1 MTQLLNAIP
10 GALAQGLI
18 WGVMAIGVYITYKVL
33 DIADLTVDG
42 SLCTGAAVCTM
53 LLLAGHSPWIAMLC
67 AVLAGLLAGTVTGLL
82 HVLLGIPPILAGILT
97 QMVLWSVNLKILGK
111 ANQALPARSIDVLL
125 TQMNIPAA
133 LPVLLGWA
141 AVLVTLLVLFFSTEL
156 GCALRATGC
165 NPVMSRAQGVNTG
178 LMKVIGLALS
188 NAVVAMSGGLL
199 CQYQGYTDVNMGR
212 GAVVIGL
219 AAGDTAP
226 RYYRIREAE
235 ADGFW
240 CGGEMYR
247 VAVLPNGVDGAVR
260 ITVNGSVWDDGA
272 LTFVNR
278 TARSLT
284 VRKTVE
290 GEMGDRSKAFP
301 FTAVLTVDGQAVP
314 FPAGEGYTVSGG
326 QAVFALRHGESL
338 TFTGLPYGGV
348 VTVTETE
355 HAGYTVTNSG
365 RSGDSGAVTLG
376 DGGELVFVNTKR
388 AVPDLGVAGGTLL
401 PAGALVCCCGGL
413 LLWSRKRR
421 A

>member
-219 AAGDTAP
+219 AAVV
-226 RYYRIREAE
+226 I
-235 ADGFW
+235 
-240 CGGEMYR
+240 
-247 VAVLPNGVDGAVR
+247 
-260 ITVNGSVWDDGA
+260 
-272 LTFVNR
+272 
-278 TARSLT
+278 
-284 VRKTVE
+284 
-290 GEMGDRSKAFP
+290 
-301 FTAVLTVDGQAVP
+301 GQAVL
-314 FPAGEGYTVSGG
+314 G
-326 QAVFALRHGESL
+326 RHGGHMAAQL
-338 TFTGLPYGGV
+338 GGV
-348 VTVTETE
+348 VL
-355 HAGYTVTNSG
+355 
-365 RSGDSGAVTLG
+365 GAVIYYIVYQVIIFAGFDTDL
-376 DGGELVFVNTKR
+376 LKMFSAVVVAVF
-388 AVPDLGVAGGTLL
+388 LGVPHVRDQIRTKSRIKKGG
-401 PAGALVCCCGGL
+401 
-413 LLWSRKRR
+413 SRH
-421 A
+421 AENA

>member
-219 AAGDTAP
+219 AAVV
-226 RYYRIREAE
+226 I
-235 ADGFW
+235 
-240 CGGEMYR
+240 
-247 VAVLPNGVDGAVR
+247 
-260 ITVNGSVWDDGA
+260 
-272 LTFVNR
+272 
-278 TARSLT
+278 
-284 VRKTVE
+284 
-290 GEMGDRSKAFP
+290 
-301 FTAVLTVDGQAVP
+301 GQAVL
-314 FPAGEGYTVSGG
+314 G
-326 QAVFALRHGESL
+326 RHGGHMAAQL
-338 TFTGLPYGGV
+338 GGV
-348 VTVTETE
+348 VLGAVIYSIVYQVIIF
-355 HAGYTVTNSG
+355 AGFDTDLLKMFSAVVVAVFLGVPHVRDQIRTNS
-365 RSGDSGAVTLG
+365 RIKK
-376 DGGELVFVNTKR
+376 GG
-388 AVPDLGVAGGTLL
+388 
-401 PAGALVCCCGGL
+401 
-413 LLWSRKRR
+413 SRH
-421 A
+421 AENA

>member
-219 AAGDTAP
+219 AAVV
-226 RYYRIREAE
+226 I
-235 ADGFW
+235 
-240 CGGEMYR
+240 
-247 VAVLPNGVDGAVR
+247 
-260 ITVNGSVWDDGA
+260 
-272 LTFVNR
+272 
-278 TARSLT
+278 
-284 VRKTVE
+284 
-290 GEMGDRSKAFP
+290 
-301 FTAVLTVDGQAVP
+301 GQAVL
-314 FPAGEGYTVSGG
+314 G
-326 QAVFALRHGESL
+326 RHGGHMAAQL
-338 TFTGLPYGGV
+338 GGV
-348 VTVTETE
+348 VLGAVIYYIVYQVIIF
-355 HAGYTVTNSG
+355 AGFDTDLLKMFSAVVVAVFLGVPHIRDQIRTNS
-365 RSGDSGAVTLG
+365 RIKK
-376 DGGELVFVNTKR
+376 GGPRHAEN
-388 AVPDLGVAGGTLL
+388 A
-401 PAGALVCCCGGL
+401 
-413 LLWSRKRR
+413 
-421 A
+421 

>member
-219 AAGDTAP
+219 AAVV
-226 RYYRIREAE
+226 I
-235 ADGFW
+235 
-240 CGGEMYR
+240 
-247 VAVLPNGVDGAVR
+247 
-260 ITVNGSVWDDGA
+260 
-272 LTFVNR
+272 
-278 TARSLT
+278 
-284 VRKTVE
+284 
-290 GEMGDRSKAFP
+290 
-301 FTAVLTVDGQAVP
+301 GQAVL
-314 FPAGEGYTVSGG
+314 G
-326 QAVFALRHGESL
+326 RHGGHMAAQL
-338 TFTGLPYGGV
+338 GGV
-348 VTVTETE
+348 V
-355 HAGYTVTNSG
+355 
-365 RSGDSGAVTLG
+365 L
-376 DGGELVFVNTKR
+376 GGEERMDALRGGQRASWGACMDPFAAWLLIRSLRTLEVRMARHSASADKVARFLQEHPRVRSVCYPGLETDEGHTLAQTQMTGYSGLMSFVPDADNEAIHAMVKSLDVFEEGPSWGGFESVVNTPGLNPNREMLQFEGIPQGLVRISVGLEDADTLIEDLDR
-388 AVPDLGVAGGTLL
+388 ALNTL
-401 PAGALVCCCGGL
+401 P
-413 LLWSRKRR
+413 R
-421 A
+421 

>member
-199 CQYQGYTDVNMGR
+199 CQYQDYTDVNMGR

-219 AAGDTAP
+219 AAVV
-226 RYYRIREAE
+226 I
-235 ADGFW
+235 
-240 CGGEMYR
+240 
-247 VAVLPNGVDGAVR
+247 
-260 ITVNGSVWDDGA
+260 
-272 LTFVNR
+272 
-278 TARSLT
+278 
-284 VRKTVE
+284 
-290 GEMGDRSKAFP
+290 
-301 FTAVLTVDGQAVP
+301 GQAVL
-314 FPAGEGYTVSGG
+314 G
-326 QAVFALRHGESL
+326 RHGGHMAAQL
-338 TFTGLPYGGV
+338 GGV
-348 VTVTETE
+348 VLGAVIYYIVYQVIIF
-355 HAGYTVTNSG
+355 AGFDTDLLKMFSAVVVAVFLGVPHIRDQIRTNS
-365 RSGDSGAVTLG
+365 RIKK
-376 DGGELVFVNTKR
+376 GG
-388 AVPDLGVAGGTLL
+388 
-401 PAGALVCCCGGL
+401 
-413 LLWSRKRR
+413 SRH
-421 A
+421 AENA

>member
-10 GALAQGLI
+10 GALAQGLS

-141 AVLVTLLVLFFSTEL
+141 VVLVTLLVLFFSTEL

-219 AAGDTAP
+219 AAVV
-226 RYYRIREAE
+226 I
-235 ADGFW
+235 
-240 CGGEMYR
+240 
-247 VAVLPNGVDGAVR
+247 
-260 ITVNGSVWDDGA
+260 
-272 LTFVNR
+272 
-278 TARSLT
+278 
-284 VRKTVE
+284 
-290 GEMGDRSKAFP
+290 
-301 FTAVLTVDGQAVP
+301 GQAVL
-314 FPAGEGYTVSGG
+314 G
-326 QAVFALRHGESL
+326 RHGSHMAAQL
-338 TFTGLPYGGV
+338 GGV
-348 VTVTETE
+348 VLGAVIYYIVYQVIIF
-355 HAGYTVTNSG
+355 AGFDTDLLKMFSAVVVAVFLGVPHVRDQIRTNS
-365 RSGDSGAVTLG
+365 RIKK
-376 DGGELVFVNTKR
+376 GG
-388 AVPDLGVAGGTLL
+388 
-401 PAGALVCCCGGL
+401 
-413 LLWSRKRR
+413 SRH
-421 A
+421 AENA

>member
-219 AAGDTAP
+219 AAVV
-226 RYYRIREAE
+226 I
-235 ADGFW
+235 
-240 CGGEMYR
+240 
-247 VAVLPNGVDGAVR
+247 
-260 ITVNGSVWDDGA
+260 
-272 LTFVNR
+272 
-278 TARSLT
+278 
-284 VRKTVE
+284 
-290 GEMGDRSKAFP
+290 
-301 FTAVLTVDGQAVP
+301 GQAVL
-314 FPAGEGYTVSGG
+314 G
-326 QAVFALRHGESL
+326 RHGGHMAAQL
-338 TFTGLPYGGV
+338 GGV
-348 VTVTETE
+348 VLGAVIYYIVYQVIIF
-355 HAGYTVTNSG
+355 AGFDTDLLKMFSAVVVAVFLGVPHVRDQIRTNS
-365 RSGDSGAVTLG
+365 RIKK
-376 DGGELVFVNTKR
+376 GG
-388 AVPDLGVAGGTLL
+388 
-401 PAGALVCCCGGL
+401 
-413 LLWSRKRR
+413 SRH
-421 A
+421 AENV

>member
-67 AVLAGLLAGTVTGLL
+67 AVLAGLLAGAVTGLL

-219 AAGDTAP
+219 AAVV
-226 RYYRIREAE
+226 I
-235 ADGFW
+235 
-240 CGGEMYR
+240 
-247 VAVLPNGVDGAVR
+247 
-260 ITVNGSVWDDGA
+260 
-272 LTFVNR
+272 
-278 TARSLT
+278 
-284 VRKTVE
+284 
-290 GEMGDRSKAFP
+290 
-301 FTAVLTVDGQAVP
+301 GQAVL
-314 FPAGEGYTVSGG
+314 G
-326 QAVFALRHGESL
+326 RHGGHMAAQL
-338 TFTGLPYGGV
+338 GGV
-348 VTVTETE
+348 VLGAVIYYIVYQVIIF
-355 HAGYTVTNSG
+355 AGFDTDLLKMFSAVVVAVFLGVPHVRDQIRTNS
-365 RSGDSGAVTLG
+365 RIKK
-376 DGGELVFVNTKR
+376 GG
-388 AVPDLGVAGGTLL
+388 
-401 PAGALVCCCGGL
+401 
-413 LLWSRKRR
+413 SRH
-421 A
+421 AENA

>member
-141 AVLVTLLVLFFSTEL
+141 AVLVILLVLFFSTEL

-219 AAGDTAP
+219 AAVV
-226 RYYRIREAE
+226 I
-235 ADGFW
+235 
-240 CGGEMYR
+240 
-247 VAVLPNGVDGAVR
+247 
-260 ITVNGSVWDDGA
+260 
-272 LTFVNR
+272 
-278 TARSLT
+278 
-284 VRKTVE
+284 
-290 GEMGDRSKAFP
+290 
-301 FTAVLTVDGQAVP
+301 GQAVL
-314 FPAGEGYTVSGG
+314 G
-326 QAVFALRHGESL
+326 RHGGHMAAQL
-338 TFTGLPYGGV
+338 GGV
-348 VTVTETE
+348 VLGAVIYYIVYQVIIF
-355 HAGYTVTNSG
+355 AGFDTDLLKMFSAVVVAVFLGVPHVRDQIRTNS
-365 RSGDSGAVTLG
+365 RIKK
-376 DGGELVFVNTKR
+376 GG
-388 AVPDLGVAGGTLL
+388 
-401 PAGALVCCCGGL
+401 
-413 LLWSRKRR
+413 SRH
-421 A
+421 AENV

>member
-10 GALAQGLI
+10 GALDQGLI

-141 AVLVTLLVLFFSTEL
+141 AVLVALLVLFFSTEL

-219 AAGDTAP
+219 AAVV
-226 RYYRIREAE
+226 I
-235 ADGFW
+235 
-240 CGGEMYR
+240 
-247 VAVLPNGVDGAVR
+247 
-260 ITVNGSVWDDGA
+260 
-272 LTFVNR
+272 
-278 TARSLT
+278 
-284 VRKTVE
+284 
-290 GEMGDRSKAFP
+290 
-301 FTAVLTVDGQAVP
+301 GQAVL
-314 FPAGEGYTVSGG
+314 G
-326 QAVFALRHGESL
+326 RHGGHMAAQL
-338 TFTGLPYGGV
+338 GGV
-348 VTVTETE
+348 VLGAVIYYIVYQVIIF
-355 HAGYTVTNSG
+355 AGFDTDLLKMFSAVVVAVFLGVPHVRDQIRTNS
-365 RSGDSGAVTLG
+365 RIKK
-376 DGGELVFVNTKR
+376 GG
-388 AVPDLGVAGGTLL
+388 
-401 PAGALVCCCGGL
+401 
-413 LLWSRKRR
+413 SRH
-421 A
+421 AENV

>member
-188 NAVVAMSGGLL
+188 SAVVAMSGGLL

-219 AAGDTAP
+219 AAVV
-226 RYYRIREAE
+226 I
-235 ADGFW
+235 
-240 CGGEMYR
+240 
-247 VAVLPNGVDGAVR
+247 
-260 ITVNGSVWDDGA
+260 
-272 LTFVNR
+272 
-278 TARSLT
+278 
-284 VRKTVE
+284 
-290 GEMGDRSKAFP
+290 
-301 FTAVLTVDGQAVP
+301 GQAVL
-314 FPAGEGYTVSGG
+314 G
-326 QAVFALRHGESL
+326 RHGGHMAAQL
-338 TFTGLPYGGV
+338 GGV
-348 VTVTETE
+348 VLGAVIYYIVYQVIIF
-355 HAGYTVTNSG
+355 AGFDTDLLKMFSAVVVAVFLGVPHVRDQIRTNS
-365 RSGDSGAVTLG
+365 RIKK
-376 DGGELVFVNTKR
+376 GG
-388 AVPDLGVAGGTLL
+388 
-401 PAGALVCCCGGL
+401 
-413 LLWSRKRR
+413 SRH
-421 A
+421 AENA

>member
-219 AAGDTAP
+219 AAVV
-226 RYYRIREAE
+226 I
-235 ADGFW
+235 
-240 CGGEMYR
+240 
-247 VAVLPNGVDGAVR
+247 
-260 ITVNGSVWDDGA
+260 
-272 LTFVNR
+272 
-278 TARSLT
+278 
-284 VRKTVE
+284 
-290 GEMGDRSKAFP
+290 
-301 FTAVLTVDGQAVP
+301 GQAVL
-314 FPAGEGYTVSGG
+314 G
-326 QAVFALRHGESL
+326 RHGGHMAAQL
-338 TFTGLPYGGV
+338 GGV
-348 VTVTETE
+348 VLGAVIYYIVYQVIIF
-355 HAGYTVTNSG
+355 AGFDTDLLKMFSAVVVAVFLGVPHVRDQIRTNSHIKK
-365 RSGDSGAVTLG
+365 
-376 DGGELVFVNTKR
+376 GG
-388 AVPDLGVAGGTLL
+388 
-401 PAGALVCCCGGL
+401 
-413 LLWSRKRR
+413 SRH
-421 A
+421 AENV

>member
-156 GCALRATGC
+156 GYALRATGC

-219 AAGDTAP
+219 AAVV
-226 RYYRIREAE
+226 I
-235 ADGFW
+235 
-240 CGGEMYR
+240 
-247 VAVLPNGVDGAVR
+247 
-260 ITVNGSVWDDGA
+260 
-272 LTFVNR
+272 
-278 TARSLT
+278 
-284 VRKTVE
+284 
-290 GEMGDRSKAFP
+290 
-301 FTAVLTVDGQAVP
+301 GQAVL
-314 FPAGEGYTVSGG
+314 G
-326 QAVFALRHGESL
+326 RHGGHMAAQL
-338 TFTGLPYGGV
+338 GGV
-348 VTVTETE
+348 VLGAVIYYIVYQVIIF
-355 HAGYTVTNSG
+355 AGFDTDLLKMFSAVVVAVFLGVPHVRDQIRTNS
-365 RSGDSGAVTLG
+365 RIKK
-376 DGGELVFVNTKR
+376 GG
-388 AVPDLGVAGGTLL
+388 
-401 PAGALVCCCGGL
+401 
-413 LLWSRKRR
+413 SRH
-421 A
+421 AENA

>member
-219 AAGDTAP
+219 AAVV
-226 RYYRIREAE
+226 I
-235 ADGFW
+235 
-240 CGGEMYR
+240 
-247 VAVLPNGVDGAVR
+247 
-260 ITVNGSVWDDGA
+260 
-272 LTFVNR
+272 
-278 TARSLT
+278 
-284 VRKTVE
+284 
-290 GEMGDRSKAFP
+290 
-301 FTAVLTVDGQAVP
+301 GQAVL
-314 FPAGEGYTVSGG
+314 G
-326 QAVFALRHGESL
+326 RHGGHMAAQL
-338 TFTGLPYGGV
+338 GGV
-348 VTVTETE
+348 VLGAVIYYIVYQVIIF
-355 HAGYTVTNSG
+355 AGFDTDLLKMFSDVVVAVFLGVPHVRDQIRTNS
-365 RSGDSGAVTLG
+365 RIKK
-376 DGGELVFVNTKR
+376 GG
-388 AVPDLGVAGGTLL
+388 
-401 PAGALVCCCGGL
+401 
-413 LLWSRKRR
+413 SRH
-421 A
+421 AENA

>member
-133 LPVLLGWA
+133 LSVLLGWA

-219 AAGDTAP
+219 AAVV
-226 RYYRIREAE
+226 I
-235 ADGFW
+235 
-240 CGGEMYR
+240 
-247 VAVLPNGVDGAVR
+247 
-260 ITVNGSVWDDGA
+260 
-272 LTFVNR
+272 
-278 TARSLT
+278 
-284 VRKTVE
+284 
-290 GEMGDRSKAFP
+290 
-301 FTAVLTVDGQAVP
+301 GQAVL
-314 FPAGEGYTVSGG
+314 G
-326 QAVFALRHGESL
+326 RHGGHMAAQL
-338 TFTGLPYGGV
+338 GGV
-348 VTVTETE
+348 VLGAVIYYIVYQVIIF
-355 HAGYTVTNSG
+355 AGFDTDLLKMFSAVVVAVFLGVPHVRDQIRTNS
-365 RSGDSGAVTLG
+365 RIKK
-376 DGGELVFVNTKR
+376 GG
-388 AVPDLGVAGGTLL
+388 
-401 PAGALVCCCGGL
+401 
-413 LLWSRKRR
+413 SRH
-421 A
+421 AENA

>member
-111 ANQALPARSIDVLL
+111 ANQALPARSIGVLL
-125 TQMNIPAA
+125 SQMNIPAA

-219 AAGDTAP
+219 AAVV
-226 RYYRIREAE
+226 I
-235 ADGFW
+235 
-240 CGGEMYR
+240 
-247 VAVLPNGVDGAVR
+247 
-260 ITVNGSVWDDGA
+260 
-272 LTFVNR
+272 
-278 TARSLT
+278 
-284 VRKTVE
+284 
-290 GEMGDRSKAFP
+290 
-301 FTAVLTVDGQAVP
+301 GQAVL
-314 FPAGEGYTVSGG
+314 G
-326 QAVFALRHGESL
+326 RHGGHMAAQL
-338 TFTGLPYGGV
+338 GGV
-348 VTVTETE
+348 VLGAVIYYIVYQVIIF
-355 HAGYTVTNSG
+355 AGFDTDLLKMFSAVVVAVFLGVPHVRDQIRTNS
-365 RSGDSGAVTLG
+365 RIKK
-376 DGGELVFVNTKR
+376 GG
-388 AVPDLGVAGGTLL
+388 
-401 PAGALVCCCGGL
+401 
-413 LLWSRKRR
+413 SRH
-421 A
+421 AENA

>member
-125 TQMNIPAA
+125 SQMNIPAA

-141 AVLVTLLVLFFSTEL
+141 VVLVTLLVLFFSTEL

-219 AAGDTAP
+219 AAVV
-226 RYYRIREAE
+226 I
-235 ADGFW
+235 
-240 CGGEMYR
+240 
-247 VAVLPNGVDGAVR
+247 
-260 ITVNGSVWDDGA
+260 
-272 LTFVNR
+272 
-278 TARSLT
+278 
-284 VRKTVE
+284 
-290 GEMGDRSKAFP
+290 
-301 FTAVLTVDGQAVP
+301 GQAVL
-314 FPAGEGYTVSGG
+314 G
-326 QAVFALRHGESL
+326 RHGGHMAAQL
-338 TFTGLPYGGV
+338 GGV
-348 VTVTETE
+348 VLGAVIYYIVYQVIIF
-355 HAGYTVTNSG
+355 AGFDTDLLKMFSAVVVAVFLGVPHVRDQIRTNS
-365 RSGDSGAVTLG
+365 RIKK
-376 DGGELVFVNTKR
+376 GG
-388 AVPDLGVAGGTLL
+388 
-401 PAGALVCCCGGL
+401 
-413 LLWSRKRR
+413 SRH
-421 A
+421 AENV

>member
-133 LPVLLGWA
+133 LPGLLGWA

-219 AAGDTAP
+219 AAVV
-226 RYYRIREAE
+226 I
-235 ADGFW
+235 
-240 CGGEMYR
+240 
-247 VAVLPNGVDGAVR
+247 
-260 ITVNGSVWDDGA
+260 
-272 LTFVNR
+272 
-278 TARSLT
+278 
-284 VRKTVE
+284 
-290 GEMGDRSKAFP
+290 
-301 FTAVLTVDGQAVP
+301 GQAVL
-314 FPAGEGYTVSGG
+314 G
-326 QAVFALRHGESL
+326 RHGGHMAAQL
-338 TFTGLPYGGV
+338 GGV
-348 VTVTETE
+348 VLGAVIYYIVYQVIIF
-355 HAGYTVTNSG
+355 AGFDTDLLKMFSAVVVAVFLGVPHVRDQIRTNS
-365 RSGDSGAVTLG
+365 RIKK
-376 DGGELVFVNTKR
+376 GG
-388 AVPDLGVAGGTLL
+388 
-401 PAGALVCCCGGL
+401 
-413 LLWSRKRR
+413 SRH
-421 A
+421 AENA

>member
-125 TQMNIPAA
+125 SQMNIPAA
-133 LPVLLGWA
+133 LPVLLCWA
-141 AVLVTLLVLFFSTEL
+141 VVLVTLLVLFFSTEL

-219 AAGDTAP
+219 AAVV
-226 RYYRIREAE
+226 I
-235 ADGFW
+235 
-240 CGGEMYR
+240 
-247 VAVLPNGVDGAVR
+247 
-260 ITVNGSVWDDGA
+260 
-272 LTFVNR
+272 
-278 TARSLT
+278 
-284 VRKTVE
+284 
-290 GEMGDRSKAFP
+290 
-301 FTAVLTVDGQAVP
+301 GQAVL
-314 FPAGEGYTVSGG
+314 G
-326 QAVFALRHGESL
+326 RHGGHMAAQL
-338 TFTGLPYGGV
+338 GGV
-348 VTVTETE
+348 VLGAVIYYIVYQVIIF
-355 HAGYTVTNSG
+355 AGFDTDLLKMFSAVVVAVFLGVPHVRDQIRTNS
-365 RSGDSGAVTLG
+365 RIKK
-376 DGGELVFVNTKR
+376 GG
-388 AVPDLGVAGGTLL
+388 
-401 PAGALVCCCGGL
+401 
-413 LLWSRKRR
+413 SRH
-421 A
+421 AENA

>member
-42 SLCTGAAVCTM
+42 SICTGAAVCTM
-53 LLLAGHSPWIAMLC
+53 MLLSGRSLWLAVLC
-67 AVLAGLLAGTVTGLL
+67 AVAAGLLAGVVTGLL
-82 HVLLGIPPILAGILT
+82 HIWLGIPPILAGILT
-97 QMVLWSVNLKILGK
+97 QMTLWSVNLKILGK

-219 AAGDTAP
+219 AAVV
-226 RYYRIREAE
+226 I
-235 ADGFW
+235 
-240 CGGEMYR
+240 
-247 VAVLPNGVDGAVR
+247 
-260 ITVNGSVWDDGA
+260 
-272 LTFVNR
+272 
-278 TARSLT
+278 
-284 VRKTVE
+284 
-290 GEMGDRSKAFP
+290 
-301 FTAVLTVDGQAVP
+301 GQAVL
-314 FPAGEGYTVSGG
+314 G
-326 QAVFALRHGESL
+326 RHGGHMAAQL
-338 TFTGLPYGGV
+338 GGV
-348 VTVTETE
+348 VLGAVIYYIVYQVIIF
-355 HAGYTVTNSG
+355 AGFDTDLLKMFSAVVVAVFLGVPHVRDQIRTNS
-365 RSGDSGAVTLG
+365 RIKK
-376 DGGELVFVNTKR
+376 GG
-388 AVPDLGVAGGTLL
+388 
-401 PAGALVCCCGGL
+401 
-413 LLWSRKRR
+413 SRH
-421 A
+421 AENA

>member
-178 LMKVIGLALS
+178 LMKGIGLALS

-219 AAGDTAP
+219 AAVV
-226 RYYRIREAE
+226 I
-235 ADGFW
+235 
-240 CGGEMYR
+240 
-247 VAVLPNGVDGAVR
+247 
-260 ITVNGSVWDDGA
+260 
-272 LTFVNR
+272 
-278 TARSLT
+278 
-284 VRKTVE
+284 
-290 GEMGDRSKAFP
+290 
-301 FTAVLTVDGQAVP
+301 GQAVL
-314 FPAGEGYTVSGG
+314 G
-326 QAVFALRHGESL
+326 RHGGHMAAQL
-338 TFTGLPYGGV
+338 GGV
-348 VTVTETE
+348 VLGAVIYYIVYQVIIF
-355 HAGYTVTNSG
+355 AGFDTDLLKMFSAVVVAVFLGVPHVRDQIRTNS
-365 RSGDSGAVTLG
+365 RIKK
-376 DGGELVFVNTKR
+376 GG
-388 AVPDLGVAGGTLL
+388 
-401 PAGALVCCCGGL
+401 
-413 LLWSRKRR
+413 SRH
-421 A
+421 AENA

>member
-219 AAGDTAP
+219 AAVV
-226 RYYRIREAE
+226 I
-235 ADGFW
+235 
-240 CGGEMYR
+240 
-247 VAVLPNGVDGAVR
+247 
-260 ITVNGSVWDDGA
+260 
-272 LTFVNR
+272 
-278 TARSLT
+278 
-284 VRKTVE
+284 
-290 GEMGDRSKAFP
+290 
-301 FTAVLTVDGQAVP
+301 GQAVL
-314 FPAGEGYTVSGG
+314 G
-326 QAVFALRHGESL
+326 RHGGHMAAQL
-338 TFTGLPYGGV
+338 GGV
-348 VTVTETE
+348 VLGAVIYYIVYQVIIF
-355 HAGYTVTNSG
+355 AGFDTDLLKMFSAVVVAVFLGVPHVRDQIRTNSRIKKG
-365 RSGDSGAVTLG
+365 GARHAENV
-376 DGGELVFVNTKR
+376 
-388 AVPDLGVAGGTLL
+388 
-401 PAGALVCCCGGL
+401 
-413 LLWSRKRR
+413 
-421 A
+421 